1 MKILA
6 LETSATAASAA
17 VCEDEALIAQ
27 CFQRTGLTHSAT
39 LMPMV
44 ESMLKTAGLTL
55 REMEV
60 IAVAAGPGSFTGLR
74 IGVSAAKGLAW
85 PEDKPCANVST
96 LEAMAWQLSGMEG
109 IVCAAM
115 DAAVSRSITLFLN

>member
-17 VCEDEALIAQ
+17 VCEDESLIAQ
-27 CFQRTGLTHSAT
+27 TFQRTGLTHSAT

-44 ESMLKTAGLTL
+44 ESMLKNAGLTL
-55 REMEV
+55 QEMDL

-85 PEDKPCANVST
+85 PLDKPCAGVST
-96 LEAMAWQLSGMEG
+96 LEAMAWQLVGK
-109 IVCAAM
+109 CASPYTVGPQTYMPTCGA
-115 DAAVSRSITLFLN
+115 